1 MKNEILNKVTNL
13 SVVPSINEENEK
25 GRFTYD
31 IFSRVLKDR
40 IIYITGEFNQQMFE
54 LVHAQLVYL
63 DAIETKDITMIINS
77 PGGEAY
83 ALLGI
88 IDTMESLKS
97 KVNVIC
103 YGMAASCA
111 AILFI
116 RATGKRIIGKNSRLM
131 IHSVSSGAQG
141 KLATMEEEVAE
152 SKYLNDLVF
161 DLMAEATSKEVIEK
175 YKDKKYSDC
184 WINAEQAV
192 AEGLADEILQ
202 STPKKDR
209 K

>member
-1 MKNEILNKVTNL
+1 MDKVTNL
-13 SVVPSINEENEK
+13 NVVPSINEENEK
-25 GRFTYD
+25 GRFSYD

-40 IIYITGEFNQQMFE
+40 IVYVTGEFNQQMFE
-54 LVHAQLVYL
+54 LLHAQLMYL
-63 DAIETKDITMIINS
+63 DALETKDITMVINS

-116 RATGKRIIGKNSRLM
+116 RATGKRMIGKNSRLM
-131 IHSVSSGAQG
+131 IHSVSSGTQG
-141 KLATMEEEVAE
+141 KLANMEESVEE
-152 SKYLNDLVF
+152 SRYLNELVF
-161 DLMAEATSKEVIEK
+161 KLMAEASSEEVIQK
-175 YKDKKYSDC
+175 YKDKRYSDC
-184 WINAEQAV
+184 WIDAETAV
-192 AEGLADEILQ
+192 KEGLADEILT
-202 STPKKDR
+202 SNSKKDR

>member
-1 MKNEILNKVTNL
+1 MDKVTNL
-13 SVVPSINEENEK
+13 NVVPSINEENEK
-25 GRFTYD
+25 GRFSYD

-40 IIYITGEFNQQMFE
+40 IVYVTGEFNQQMFE
-54 LVHAQLVYL
+54 LLHAQLMYL
-63 DAIETKDITMIINS
+63 DALETKDITMVINS

-116 RATGKRIIGKNSRLM
+116 RATGKRMIGKNSRLM
-131 IHSVSSGAQG
+131 IHSVSSGTQG
-141 KLATMEEEVAE
+141 KLASMEESVEE
-152 SKYLNDLVF
+152 SRYLNELVF
-161 DLMAEATSKEVIEK
+161 KLMAEASSEEVIQK

-184 WINAEQAV
+184 WIDAETAV
-192 AEGLADEILQ
+192 KEGLADEILT
-202 STPKKDR
+202 SNSKKDR

>member
-1 MKNEILNKVTNL
+1 MKQELFNKTTGL
-13 SVVPSINEENEK
+13 SVVPSINEENDK

-31 IFSRVLKDR
+31 VFSRVLKDR
-40 IIYITGEFNQQMFE
+40 IIYVTGEFNQQMFE
-54 LVHAQLVYL
+54 LIHSQLVYL
-63 DAIETKDITMIINS
+63 DAIEEKDITMIINS

-116 RATGKRIIGKNSRLM
+116 RATGKRVIGRNSRLM
-131 IHSVSSGAQG
+131 IHSVSSGTQG
-141 KLATMEEEVAE
+141 KLASMEEEVAE

-161 DLMAEATSKEVIEK
+161 KLMAEASSEEVINK

-192 AEGLADEILQ
+192 KEGLADEILE
-202 STPKKDR
+202 SKSKKER

>member
-1 MKNEILNKVTNL
+1 MDKVTNL
-13 SVVPSINEENEK
+13 NVVPSINEENEK
-25 GRFTYD
+25 GRFSYD

-40 IIYITGEFNQQMFE
+40 IVYVTGEFNQQMFE
-54 LVHAQLVYL
+54 LLHAQLMYL
-63 DAIETKDITMIINS
+63 DALETKDITMVINS

-116 RATGKRIIGKNSRLM
+116 RATGKRMIGKNSRLM
-131 IHSVSSGAQG
+131 IHSVSSGTQG
-141 KLATMEEEVAE
+141 KLANMEESVEE
-152 SKYLNDLVF
+152 SRYLNELVF
-161 DLMAEATSKEVIEK
+161 KLMAEASSEEVIQK

-184 WINAEQAV
+184 WIDAETAV
-192 AEGLADEILQ
+192 KEGLADEILT
-202 STPKKDR
+202 SNSKKDR

>member
-1 MKNEILNKVTNL
+1 MNKVTGL
-13 SVVPSINEENEK
+13 SVVPSINEENEE

-40 IIYITGEFNQQMFE
+40 IVYVTGEFNQQMFE
-54 LVHAQLVYL
+54 MIHSQLVYL

-88 IDTMESLKS
+88 IDTMESLNS
-97 KVNVIC
+97 KVNAVC

-116 RATGKRIIGKNSRLM
+116 RATGKRTIGRNSRLM
-131 IHSVSSGAQG
+131 IHSVSSGTQG
-141 KLATMEEEVAE
+141 KLANMEEAVEE

-161 DLMAEATSKEVIEK
+161 KLMAEASSEEIIDK

-192 AEGLADEILQ
+192 KEGLADEILD
-202 STPKKDR
+202 SKSRLDR

>member
-1 MKNEILNKVTNL
+1 MKEIKNL

-54 LVHAQLVYL
+54 LVHSQLVYL

-77 PGGEAY
+77 PGGEVY
-83 ALLGI
+83 SLLGI

-111 AILFI
+111 AVLFI
-116 RATGKRIIGKNSRLM
+116 RATGKRSIGKHSRLM
-131 IHSVSSGAQG
+131 IHSVSAGTQG
-141 KLATMEEEVAE
+141 KLANMEESMEE
-152 SKYLNDLVF
+152 TKYLNDVVF
-161 DLMAEATSKEVIEK
+161 EMMEEVAGKEVINK
-175 YKDKKYSDC
+175 YREKKYSDC
-184 WINAEQAV
+184 WINAEDAIK
-192 AEGLADEILQ
+192 EGLADEILT
-202 STPKKDR
+202 SLPKNER
-209 K
+209 